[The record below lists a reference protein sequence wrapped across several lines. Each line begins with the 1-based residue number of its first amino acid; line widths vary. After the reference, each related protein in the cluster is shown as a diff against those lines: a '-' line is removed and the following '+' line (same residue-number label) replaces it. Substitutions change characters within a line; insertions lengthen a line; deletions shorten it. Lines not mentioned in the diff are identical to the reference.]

1 MMTTQAESEEFLV
14 EELVAAEA
22 DAWNKGDA
30 HAFSQM
36 HGGHQLHEHNWDFL
50 LWTRCL

>member
-1 MMTTQAESEEFLV
+1 M

-30 HAFSQM
+30 HAFLHQM
-36 HGGHQLHEHNWDFL
+36 HGGHQLHERNWDFL